1 MTANEYLKSIQ
12 DNFDGIEKNLK
23 EIEEPSDMLSA
34 EEIDKLLKA
43 IAEGE
48 GWEQVKKVDKEQPVT
63 GKWIYEQEKEGLGN
77 CRCSNCDRWYYTSNK
92 IQWNFCPNCGC
103 RMVEQK
109 ECEEV

>member
-1 MTANEYLKSIQ
+1 M
-12 DNFDGIEKNLK
+12 
-23 EIEEPSDMLSA
+23 SDDCISRQAA
-34 EEIDKLLKA
+34 EELFRNARKELFRQYQKDHNSIKDMNTRDLMLLN
-43 IAEGE
+43 AE
-48 GWEQVKKVDKEQPVT
+48 QMIHLLPTIQPVT

-109 ECEEV
+109 ESEEV